1 MKRNIL
7 FAIALLVTMNV
18 AAQTTKDVYVGY
30 SRVMDYI
37 KSGSKSDTGYGDGV
51 EVGINF
57 IRPISKPFALTYGI
71 QGMYGW
77 SNGSEPSINMT
88 EKTKFIKFLVPVS
101 LLCEIRSSS
110 GKFAVEPF
118 AGVNTSFYALGKSKL
133 NGKTYDWFDGKDSF
147 DLTRLQF
154 GWHVGANFVYDRY
167 MVTLNYQQDF
177 TDVRGSNGKYYG
189 GSIHWANMELRFGY
203 RF

>member
-1 MKRNIL
+1 MKRNVL
-7 FAIALLVTMNV
+7 FAIALLIAMNV
-18 AAQTTKDVYVGY
+18 AAQTTKEVYAGY

-37 KSGSKSDTGYGDGV
+37 NSGNKSNTGYGDGL

-71 QGMYGW
+71 QGMYAW
-77 SNGSEPSINMT
+77 SNGTDPST
-88 EKTKFIKFLVPVS
+88 HLYEKSKFVKFLVPVS
-101 LLCEIRSSS
+101 FLCEIRPSS

-118 AGVNTSFYALGKSKL
+118 AGVNTSFYALGKTKEG
-133 NGKTYDWFDGKDSF
+133 GKTYDWFDGKDSF
-147 DLTRLQF
+147 DLSRIQF
-154 GWHVGANFVYDRY
+154 GWHVGANLIYDRY
-167 MVTLNYQQDF
+167 MLTVNYQQDF

-189 GSIHWANMELRFGY
+189 GSLHWANMELRLGY